1 LAKISKVDF
10 AKISVKGIIKN
21 KYKTRN
27 SSRKYSPPG
36 LLSNVSLAYTTSS
49 QKPSNN
55 SDLSEMKHKKRN
67 K

>member
-21 KYKTRN
+21 KYK

-49 QKPSNN
+49 QKPSND
-55 SDLSEMKHKKRN
+55 SDLSEMKHKKETSEET
-67 K
+67 